1 MLADGGFMKH
11 IGSVSNVAERD
22 GKQKSGSSSLNRYNA
37 IAKRFSGFALIS
49 GIGWCL
55 DFLTMATLTQ
65 SGLPVFW
72 ANFIGAFCGV
82 TFVFFVAGKH
92 IFEKAGN
99 RSTATLLVL
108 YWIWQVVAVTAAS
121 ALTAALSW
129 VLMSLLDAAG
139 GTAFVAGFGLKPVTL
154 CGITAKMLVTPF
166 TLVANFFFMRF
177 LLEHRKSD

>member
-1 MLADGGFMKH
+1 MKDA
-11 IGSVSNVAERD
+11 GSASTVVERD
-22 GKQKSGSSSLNRYNA
+22 GKQKSGSSSLNRFNA

-99 RSTATLLVL
+99 RSTTVLLAL

-121 ALTAALSW
+121 ALTAGLSW
-129 VLMSLLDAAG
+129 ALMSLLVTVD
-139 GTAFVAGFGLKPVTL
+139 GTAFVTGLGLKPVTL
-154 CGITAKMLVTPF
+154 CGVTAKMLVTPF